1 MFQPHQTPTIPLP
14 SMKAPTGFTWRN
26 ILQFFGA
33 PQAFVP
39 KVLYHQY
46 QVQGLLDP
54 DHILGM
60 FWSRFNVPFFVDN

>member
-1 MFQPHQTPTIPLP
+1 MEKYIAVFRRTT
-14 SMKAPTGFTWRN
+14 
-26 ILQFFGA
+26 
-33 PQAFVP
+33 AFVP